1 MARTTNP
8 SWRSWGVTTGMAF
21 LGLMTTQVMG
31 SQILWTNGFS
41 DCGSDPSMKMDKIDI
56 SYNNDNKTV
65 SFDLVGVSTKQRN
78 VTAILNVSA
87 YGNTVY
93 SNTFNPCDKATFFER
108 LCPVPV
114 GTFSAR
120 GNQQIPA
127 EFANM
132 VPSIAF
138 QVPDISAHAT
148 LELMSLDDKKMVG
161 CFQSDISN
169 GKSADVPAVSYI
181 AAGIAGA
188 ALVLSGI
195 SALAAALGGGSV
207 AIGGGSGA
215 AAAAVSPSFSETMGW
230 FQGMAMNS
238 MLSVNY
244 PQIYQSFAKNFA
256 FSAAMIPISGMQKA
270 IDGLRSHTGGDLTQD
285 SYSYLQKATL
295 IFPDGSTRSPNQGLF
310 KFKRAVDAFVD
321 LAAREIQTSINAT
334 DDTAVSSASD
344 SNSFQHKVKG
354 IQAFSE
360 QLLVPKSNI
369 FMTALLMVAIII
381 ATIVLGILLVKVILE
396 TWALFGSFPESLK
409 GFRKHY
415 WGSIAR
421 TITSLILLLYGIWVL
436 YCVFQFTRGDSVLAK
451 VLAGVTLAIFTGI
464 LAFFT
469 WKIWSVVQQL
479 KQKEGDVRAIY
490 EDKSIWVKYSLFYE
504 AYRKEYW
511 WLFVPAIVYMFAKG
525 VAIAA
530 GDGHGMAQTI
540 SQVVIEG
547 LMLCLLLWSRPFERR
562 SGNIINIMIQT
573 VRFLSIGCI
582 LVFVEEF
589 GIKQTTKTITGVVLI
604 AVQATLTTI
613 LAILIVWNALTACC
627 TMNPHRKRRKEA
639 EKIRRDMDTLTP
651 LDARNSLFLDR
662 TPLPE
667 KSMFAVSSDLN
678 EKGRHRP
685 EVVERYYANGGEIR
699 APVAPSGGPM
709 YRPLTPSS
717 SGSDSQSLLEGAA
730 PLGSMSR
737 ETSVPAGEREYRGT
751 YGPATNY
758 GNGHGKGYGNAGPLG
773 GAF

>member
-1 MARTTNP
+1 MARNTKM
-8 SWRSWGVTTGMAF
+8 SWRSWGTTTRLAF
-21 LGLMTTQVMG
+21 LGLMTSQVMG
-31 SQILWTNGFS
+31 SQILRTSGFS
-41 DCGSDPSMKMDKIDI
+41 DCGSDPSVKIDKIDI
-56 SYNNDNKTV
+56 SYDNDNKTV
-65 SFDLVGVSTKQRN
+65 SFDVAGTSTKEQN

-93 SNTFNPCDKATFFER
+93 SNSFNPCDKATFFER
-108 LCPVPV
+108 LCPVPI
-114 GTFSAR
+114 GTFAAR

-127 EFANM
+127 EFADM

-138 QVPDISAHAT
+138 KVPDISAHAT
-148 LELMSLDDKKMVG
+148 LELISLESKKMVG
-161 CFQSDISN
+161 CIQSDISN
-169 GKSADVPAVSYI
+169 GKSADVPAVSYV
-181 AAGIAGA
+181 ALGIAGA
-188 ALVLSGI
+188 ALVMSGV
-195 SALAAALGGGSV
+195 SALAAALSGGS
-207 AIGGGSGA
+207 AAFGSGSGA
-215 AAAAVSPSFSETMGW
+215 AAAAVSPTFSETMGW

-244 PQIYQSFAKNFA
+244 PQLYQSFSKNFA
-256 FSAAMIPISGMQKA
+256 FSAAMIPWSGMQSA
-270 IDGLRSHTGGDLTQD
+270 IDGFRSKTGGDLTQD

-310 KFKRAVDAFVD
+310 KFKRAVEAFVD
-321 LAAREIQTSINAT
+321 LAAREIETSVNAT
-334 DDTAVSSASD
+334 DTTSSSASAA
-344 SNSFQHKVKG
+344 STLQHKVKG
-354 IQAFSE
+354 IQAFAE

-369 FMTALLMVAIII
+369 FMTALLMVAILI
-381 ATIVLGILLVKVILE
+381 ATIVLGILLIKVILE

-436 YCVFQFTRGDSVLAK
+436 YCVFQFTRGDSAVAK
-451 VLAGVTLAIFTGI
+451 ALAGVTLALFTGI

-469 WKIWSVVQQL
+469 WKIWSVVRQL

-504 AYRKEYW
+504 SYKKEYW

-562 SGNIINIMIQT
+562 SSNILNIMIQT

-589 GIKQTTKTITGVVLI
+589 GIKQTTKTVTGVVLI
-604 AVQATLTTI
+604 AMQATLTAI
-613 LAILIVWNALTACC
+613 LAILICWNALTACC

-639 EKIRRDMDTLTP
+639 EKMKRDMDNLTP

-662 TPLPE
+662 TPMPE
-667 KSMFAVSSDLN
+667 KSMFAISSDLN
-678 EKGRHRP
+678 EKGLHRP
-685 EVVERYYANGGEIR
+685 EVIERYYAQGGEIR

-709 YRPLTPSS
+709 YRPLTPT
-717 SGSDSQSLLEGAA
+717 DSQSLLEGAA
-730 PLGSMSR
+730 PLGSISR
-737 ETSVPAGEREYRGT
+737 EPSAPGSEREYRGA
-751 YGPATNY
+751 YGPAANY
-758 GNGHGKGYGNAGPLG
+758 GNGHGNEYGNAGSVR
-773 GAF
+773 GAY